1 MQEKDSKPSQKWK
14 LWSGLGSL
22 FLSGI
27 LIGALTTGLYARHR
41 VEHSLHQGAS
51 GVRQMVVKKLVSEL
65 KLTEIQ
71 KESLEKIVCRTQAEL
86 HRLRQSHR
94 PEFEGVVDRSVAE
107 MKKDLTPGQ
116 QAKLDVLVE
125 KARSR
130 WENHG
135 KARHGATSCE

>member
-1 MQEKDSKPSQKWK
+1 MREMDSKPLQKWK
-14 LWSGLGSL
+14 LWSGLAAL
-22 FLSGI
+22 FLSGV

-51 GVRQMVVKKLVSEL
+51 GVRQMVVKKLVGEL
-65 KLTEIQ
+65 KLTEGQ

-86 HRLRQSHR
+86 HRLRQTHR

-107 MKKDLTPGQ
+107 MKRELSPDQ
-116 QAKLDVLVE
+116 QARLDVLVE
-125 KARSR
+125 RAKSR

-135 KARHGATSCE
+135 KAKHGANSCE